1 MTTIDLGPLFERSD
15 TLASAL
21 EVIHGLAVLSPSV
34 TVADTIATNQHI
46 VALLELAFDSA
57 RRLTR
62 DLGDAADR
70 IDAGGQ
76 AADA

>member
-1 MTTIDLGPLFERSD
+1 MTTIDLGPLFERAD

-34 TVADTIATNQHI
+34 TVADSIATNQHI
-46 VALLELAFDSA
+46 CALLELALDSA
-57 RRLTR
+57 RRLTL

-70 IDAGGQ
+70 IDAEAQ